1 MAIISGSAMGQFKN
15 KFLNAVTQKWNGLN
29 VARGYQPDVFN
40 PNTNKQQLV
49 RARFAAAIK
58 MAKAFRAALK
68 LSMLSL
74 ARSLHST
81 MYGTFCSINWDAI
94 SAGSPDDVTID
105 LASIKIS
112 KGGLQGVESTSIDW
126 GTQEHLTIKV
136 TFADNTGVGDADA
149 NDEVYLVVYQDDLQ
163 QAVISTAST
172 RSTGS
177 VGVEVPAEFNGM
189 TGHCYL
195 FCVGQGVNTVGMV
208 SDSVYAGNGE
218 IA

>member
-49 RARFAAAIK
+49 RARFSAAIK
-58 MAKAFRAALK
+58 LAKALRATLK

-94 SAGSPDDVTID
+94 NASQPDDVTID
-105 LASIKIS
+105 YSAMKVS
-112 KGGLQGVESTSIDW
+112 KGGLQGVESDTIDW
-126 GTQEHLTIKV
+126 GAQEHLTVKA

-149 NDEVYLVVYQDDLQ
+149 NDEVFLVLYQPELEQ
-163 QAVISTAST
+163 SVVSSSST

-177 VGVEVPAEFNGM
+177 VGVVLPNAWNGM
-189 TGHCYL
+189 TAHAYL
-195 FCVGQGVNTVGMV
+195 FCVGQGVNTAGMV
-208 SDSVYAGNGE
+208 SDSMYVGNGE
-218 IA
+218 VA